1 MIVSGSTGGGGAGI
15 AYLMGAANA
24 RADLVTQVR
33 GAGASAGAACEAV
46 GAYGVPWAKARK
58 AVTDALV
65 NGDLLR
71 FDLDV
76 AMGGGILDF
85 GVYGDLVD
93 DIFGKGVTLGDA
105 THDLAVCVTPLNG
118 GGPLYLSTSHHPG
131 VLLREALVASASFL
145 GAVTGFAKIPSL
157 MLGKYTPSPWYYV
170 DGGRTDN
177 VCDAVWDGEA
187 EVNIALR
194 LRPSPDKPVRSI
206 PEAIVAERMVTLW
219 AANQPRTR
227 RTDGLL
233 VDVDG
238 VNAWTFQQ
246 TKTDVDGAWARGYA
260 SAHRQIESWLS
271 ADRVTR

>member
-1 MIVSGSTGGGGAGI
+1 
-15 AYLMGAANA
+15 MGAANA
-24 RADLVTQVR
+24 RADLVDVVR

-76 AMGGGILDF
+76 LGGGGLLDF
-85 GVYGDLVD
+85 GVYGELVD
-93 DIFGKGVTLGDA
+93 SIFGRVTLGDA
-105 THDLAVCVTPLNG
+105 THDLSVCVTPLNG
-118 GGPLYLSTSHHPG
+118 GGPLYLSTAHHPG

-177 VCDAVWDGEA
+177 VCDSVWDHHA
-187 EVNIALR
+187 SPNIALR
-194 LRPSPDKPVRSI
+194 LRPSADRVVRSVA
-206 PEAIVAERMVTLW
+206 EAIVAERMVTLW
-219 AANQPRTR
+219 AANQPRTTR
-227 RTDGLL
+227 LDGLL

-238 VNAWTFQQ
+238 VNAWAFQQ
-246 TKTDVDGAWARGYA
+246 TKTEVDGAWARGYA
-260 SAHRQIESWLS
+260 SAHRQISGWLEGRT
-271 ADRVTR
+271 DGG